1 MRLTIIPVDGYVSV
15 DNSVKP
21 YKLDLSDCSIPSDIH
36 ALQWYENRGW
46 IEFSD
51 NNDPFT
57 PKAPNLEIYSL
68 PEWAIAA
75 LTAYNNYVA
84 PVAQPATTPTET
96 N

>member
-1 MRLTIIPVDGYVSV
+1 MRLTIIPTDGTIIVDG
-15 DNSVKP
+15 NSKFQP
-21 YKLDLSDCSIPSDIH
+21 FDFSGCNIPADVH

-51 NNDPFT
+51 DNNPFT

-75 LTAYNNYVA
+75 VTAYNNYVA